1 MFKQDIKYIC
11 KIHRNKKIIIYTV
24 HYYRNV
30 VLPHT
35 PTHTPPHHHTT
46 TQPQKQDGYSELFHK
61 NSESVSSYSKRH
73 EIFESCK

>member
-30 VLPHT
+30 GLSNHKPQT
-35 PTHTPPHHHTT
+35 TNHTT
-46 TQPQKQDGYSELFHK
+46 QQQKQDGYSELFHK

>member
-30 VLPHT
+30 GLSNHNT
-35 PTHTPPHHHTT
+35 RRNTQHTT
-46 TQPQKQDGYSELFHK
+46 QQQKQDGYSELFHK